1 MTRHSVERR
10 KQFLQLLLYKCY
22 ADLKTEA
29 VSTRLGMLW
38 WFLEPLI
45 HMVIY
50 YTVFA
55 VFLHHGTDNFVVFIL
70 VGLAS
75 WRWFQSSLAQG
86 AVSILSGKALMQ
98 HTYISRSFFPSVTLL
113 TNGFKFGLTF
123 VVLLVFMWVYGLTP
137 TKAYIMLP
145 VIVVLQFLWTAA
157 CVYFLAAIT
166 PFMPDLKVLLGNF
179 LRGLMFL
186 SGIFYDGDRIPEH
199 LQTWFY
205 MNPIATLIKS
215 YRDILIDGTMPEWG
229 HLMVVAI
236 ASLFLLV
243 LGKRLIARF
252 DSFYPRVV

>member
-1 MTRHSVERR
+1 MTKSSVERR

-29 VSTRLGMLW
+29 VSTRVGVFW
-38 WFLEPLI
+38 WFIEPLI

-70 VGLAS
+70 TGLVA
-75 WRWFQSSLAQG
+75 WRWFQGSLAQG
-86 AVSILSGKALMQ
+86 AVSILGGKALMQ
-98 HTYISRSFFPSVTLL
+98 QTYISRSFFPSVCLL
-113 TNGFKFGLTF
+113 TNSFKFGLTF
-123 VVLLVFMWVYGLTP
+123 IVLLVFIWIYGLAP
-137 TKAYIMLP
+137 TKAYAVLP
-145 VIVVLQFLWTAA
+145 VVLVLQFLWTAA

-179 LRGLMFL
+179 LRGLMFF

-199 LQTWFY
+199 LQVWFY
-205 MNPIATLIKS
+205 MNPIASLIKA
-215 YRDILIDGTMPEWG
+215 YRDILIDGVVPEWG
-229 HLMVVAI
+229 NLLIVAI
-236 ASLFLLV
+236 VSLLLLV

-252 DSFYPRVV
+252 DAYYPRVV